1 MIHYK
6 GYAYFK
12 NKEDF
17 MCNTEPRDDGR
28 FYFSGG
34 YIKAMP
40 ESFPITFQ
48 FEDPWDNHSC
58 GIWIK
63 SDEKLLI
70 SRLKDTIIELSDA
83 IVYIKKS

>member
-1 MIHYK
+1 MIHYR

-12 NKEDF
+12 DKADFLRNTNQED
-17 MCNTEPRDDGR
+17 DR

-40 ESFPITFQ
+40 QNFPVTFQ

-58 GIWIK
+58 GIWTE
-63 SDEKLLI
+63 SDEELLI
-70 SRLKDTIIELSDA
+70 ARLKDSIVELSDA
-83 IVYIKKS
+83 IIYIKKS